1 MYVDSV
7 IHPVNLL
14 PPNIFGFQVFMVSSA
29 SQQMVLVHLLLLL
42 TECATRMGEQSYVL
56 QGNHI
61 QKLGGS
67 LERPH
72 FLASKAFPPQAC
84 FTFTYFLCRTISV
97 WSYVILKCM
106 KLIIES
112 VDCLDGCYCAQ
123 ELTFQFW

>member
-72 FLASKAFPPQAC
+72 FLASKAFPLQAW
-84 FTFTYFLCRTISV
+84 TGPEGSRK
-97 WSYVILKCM
+97 LKAPRFR
-106 KLIIES
+106 
-112 VDCLDGCYCAQ
+112 DNG
-123 ELTFQFW
+123 TGWW